1 MWPAMII
8 RSCNASNTLSTSHQ
22 HLAILA
28 QLRDF
33 VVESYYPQIHA
44 SYAADAS
51 EMTVAWFREVA
62 VRTARLVAKWQGVG
76 FCHGVLN
83 TDNMSIIGLTIDYGP
98 YGMLS

>member
-1 MWPAMII
+1 M
-8 RSCNASNTLSTSHQ
+8 
-22 HLAILA
+22 ILA

-33 VVESYYPQIHA
+33 VVESYFPQIHA
-44 SYAADAS
+44 SYVGNAS
-51 EMTVAWFREVA
+51 DMTVAWLREVA

-98 YGMLS
+98 YGKIDVGANLFYILYN